1 MAKYVVE
8 THTGNRARR
17 NRSHI
22 HERTTTQNRV
32 GQMTTDTHVEI
43 DVPPPADQSMPET
56 NQEHPQENAD
66 SRKLPD
72 SIDTTKRTTRSGR
85 VVRAPERYTHQWDKT
100 PMEASV
106 DIVNDR
112 T

>member
-1 MAKYVVE
+1 MVKYVVE
-8 THTGNRARR
+8 KHTVNRAKR

-43 DVPPPADQSMPET
+43 DVPSPADQSMPET

-66 SRKLPD
+66 SNKLPD
-72 SIDTTKRTTRSGR
+72 SIDITKRTQQGVEGWSG
-85 VVRAPERYTHQWDKT
+85 HQSDT
-100 PMEASV
+100 LINGSQHS
-106 DIVNDR
+106 
-112 T
+112 